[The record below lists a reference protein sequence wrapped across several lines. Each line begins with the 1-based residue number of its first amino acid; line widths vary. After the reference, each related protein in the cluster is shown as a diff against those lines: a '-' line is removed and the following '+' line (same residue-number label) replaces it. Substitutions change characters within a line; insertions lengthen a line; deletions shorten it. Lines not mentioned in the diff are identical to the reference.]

1 MIESAPAAEIRGLNP
16 QEAKIRL
23 ARDGP
28 NALEDVRRHSTL
40 QRLAAMLGEPMF
52 ALLVAAV
59 VIYLILGDLGEGAML
74 GVFVLA
80 VLGLTFYQEGKSA
93 ASIAALRSLTQHQTQ
108 VLRGGVLI
116 KLAARDV
123 VCGDIVVLG
132 EGSRVPADG
141 YLLSGDRLQVDESL
155 LTGES
160 LPLDKRADPALG
172 TQWSQVFAG
181 TFVVAGHA
189 LALVTATGP
198 RTQIGKIGSSITEM
212 DSETTPLQQ
221 QTARLVRVMA
231 GIAIVL
237 CTAMVLALGL
247 RTGLWL
253 SAVLSG
259 IALAMTM
266 LPEEYPVVLA
276 IFPALGAH
284 RLAKEGVLT
293 RRINAIET
301 LGATTVLCTDKT
313 GTLTHNRM
321 QVHTLVVESAIHQA
335 TSALPAAFEPLA
347 EYAILASLP
356 HPFDPMEVAFHEFG
370 KTWMASSV
378 RLHPQWDL
386 VYTYPLSPALL
397 AITHV
402 WRVPTHHDM
411 AIATKGAP
419 EAVMDLCQL
428 SASARAFWTMQTAR
442 LAGQGLRV
450 LAVAQAMHSDTQMP
464 ACAEEFSFTWLGLI
478 GLADPLRDEVPQAM
492 EQCLQAGIR
501 VIMVT
506 GDYPLTARVIADQAG
521 MPSGDIL
528 TGSQVDALDAPA
540 LQARL
545 AQTSVCARITP
556 HQKLRIVQA
565 LKASGEIVAMTGDG
579 VNDAP
584 ALRAAHVGIAMGM
597 RGTDVAR
604 DAAALV
610 LVDDN
615 FASIVK
621 GIRVGR
627 RVFANLR
634 MSMAY
639 IFSVHVPIAAL
650 ALVPMLFAL
659 PPLLLPLH
667 IAMLELIIDPACT
680 LAFESEPENPRA
692 MLVPPRDTRKPLFGR
707 TAMLQAFGQGMLLLL
722 GAGLAYWLALEVSWG
737 SATPGR
743 TRAMVLV
750 AFVVANAFLIFN
762 TTSTGPQRWRGDKP
776 FNRMALFVA
785 LGATALVL
793 AAINAS
799 AWTAALDF
807 DALDAQSLLLAA
819 SCGTVGLWFKLLCY
833 LLQGWPT
840 AHAKRVGPLA
850 DLSGTE

>member
-1 MIESAPAAEIRGLNP
+1 MNKTAPAAGLRGLNP
-16 QEAKIRL
+16 QEAAIRL

-28 NALEDVRRHSTL
+28 NALVDVRQLSTL
-40 QRLAAMLGEPMF
+40 KRMGAMLREPMF

-59 VIYLILGDLGEGAML
+59 VIYLVLGDLGEGAML

-80 VLGLTFYQEGKSA
+80 VLGLTFYQEGKSE

-108 VLRGGVLI
+108 VLRSGVRI
-116 KLAARDV
+116 KVAARDV

-141 YLLSGDRLQVDESL
+141 YLLSGDRLQIDESL

-160 LPLDKRADPALG
+160 LPADKRADSAQG
-172 TQWSQVFAG
+172 EACSQVFAG
-181 TFVVAGHA
+181 TFVMSGHA

-198 RTQIGKIGSSITEM
+198 RTQIGKIGSSITGIDLEI
-212 DSETTPLQQ
+212 TPLQQ
-221 QTARLVRVMA
+221 QTARLVRIMA
-231 GIAIVL
+231 GIAFVL

-253 SAVLSG
+253 PALLSG

-321 QVHTLVVESAIHQA
+321 QVHTLVIESATHRA
-335 TSALPAAFEPLA
+335 TIAMPADFQPLA
-347 EYAILASLP
+347 EHAILASLP
-356 HPFDPMEVAFHEFG
+356 HPFDPMEVAFHDFG
-370 KTWMASSV
+370 RAWMSASTH
-378 RLHPQWDL
+378 LHPHWDL
-386 VYTYPLSPALL
+386 VHTYPLRPALL
-397 AITHV
+397 AVTHV
-402 WRVPTHHDM
+402 WQVPAHHDM
-411 AIATKGAP
+411 AVATKGAP

-428 SASARAFWTMQTAR
+428 STAARAFWTTQTAR

-450 LAVAQAMHSDTQMP
+450 LAVAQATHHDAQMP
-464 ACAEEFSFTWLGLI
+464 ACAEDFSFSWLGLI
-478 GLADPLRDEVPQAM
+478 GLADPLRDEVPEAM
-492 EQCLQAGIR
+492 EQCRQAGIR

-506 GDYPLTARVIADQAG
+506 GDFPLTARVIADQAG
-521 MPSGDIL
+521 MAPGEVL
-528 TGSQVDALDAPA
+528 TGSQVDTLDEPA
-540 LQARL
+540 LQEKL
-545 AQTSVCARITP
+545 VQTSVCARITP

-621 GIRVGR
+621 GIRLGR
-627 RVFANLR
+627 RVFVNLR
-634 MSMAY
+634 TSMAY

-667 IAMLELIIDPACT
+667 IVMLELIIDPACT

-707 TAMLQAFGQGMLLLL
+707 PAMLKAFGQGMLMLM
-722 GAGLAYWLALEVSWG
+722 GACLAYWSAQEIIWG

-762 TTSTGPQRWRGDKP
+762 ATSIGPQRWRGDKP
-776 FNRMALFVA
+776 CNNMALFVA
-785 LGATALVL
+785 AGAIALVL
-793 AAINAS
+793 AAIYGS
-799 AWTAALDF
+799 AWTAAFNL
-807 DALDAQSLLLAA
+807 DALDLKSLLLAVG
-819 SCGTVGLWFKLLCY
+819 CGMVGMWFRLLRY
-833 LLQGWPT
+833 LLLGGPT
-840 AHAKRVGPLA
+840 ALAKP
-850 DLSGTE
+850 

>member
-1 MIESAPAAEIRGLNP
+1 M
-16 QEAKIRL
+16 L
-23 ARDGP
+23 A
-28 NALEDVRRHSTL
+28 
-40 QRLAAMLGEPMF
+40 EPMF
-52 ALLVAAV
+52 GLLVAAV
-59 VIYLILGDLGEGAML
+59 LIYLVLGDLGEGAML
-74 GVFVLA
+74 GVFVIA
-80 VLGLTFYQEGKSA
+80 VLGLTFYQEGKSE
-93 ASIAALRSLTQHQTQ
+93 ASMAALRSLTQHQTQ
-108 VLRGGVLI
+108 VVRGGVRTTV
-116 KLAARDV
+116 AARDV
-123 VCGDIVVLG
+123 VCGDTVVLR
-132 EGSRVPADG
+132 EGARVPADG

-160 LPLDKRADPALG
+160 LPVSKRSDAASADACGL
-172 TQWSQVFAG
+172 VFAG

-189 LALVTATGP
+189 LAMVTATGP
-198 RTQIGKIGSSITEM
+198 RTEIGRIGSSLAGLDTPA
-212 DSETTPLQQ
+212 TPLQA

-231 GIAIVL
+231 GIALVL

-253 SAVLSG
+253 PAVLSG
-259 IALAMTM
+259 IALAMSM

-321 QVHTLVVESAIHQA
+321 QVHTLVVESATHRA
-335 TSALPAAFEPLA
+335 TSALPDAFQALA
-347 EYAILASLP
+347 EHAILASLP
-356 HPFDPMEVAFHEFG
+356 HPFDPMEVAFHAFG
-370 KTWMASSV
+370 GAWMAADAHQ
-378 RLHPQWDL
+378 HPQWEL
-386 VYTYPLSPALL
+386 AHTYPLSPALL
-397 AITHV
+397 AMTHV
-402 WRVPTHHDM
+402 WRIPGRSDLAV
-411 AIATKGAP
+411 ATKGAP
-419 EAVMDLCQL
+419 EAVMQLCRL
-428 SASARAFWTMQTAR
+428 SETARAFWTAQTAR

-450 LAVAQAMHSDTQMP
+450 LAVAQATHHGAQMP
-464 ACAEEFSFTWLGLI
+464 ASAEGFSFTWLGLT
-478 GLADPLRDEVPQAM
+478 GMADPLRDEVPQAM
-492 EQCLQAGIR
+492 QACRRAGIR

-521 MPSGDIL
+521 MPPGDVL
-528 TGSQVDALDAPA
+528 TGAQVDALDAPA

-545 AQTSVCARITP
+545 AQISVCARITP

-584 ALRAAHVGIAMGM
+584 ALRAAHVGIAMGR

-604 DAAALV
+604 EAAALV

-639 IFSVHVPIAAL
+639 ILSVHVPIAAL
-650 ALVPMLFAL
+650 ALLPMLFAL

-680 LAFESEPENPRA
+680 LAFESEPEDPRA
-692 MLVPPRDTRKPLFGR
+692 MELPPRDTRTPLFDR
-707 TAMLQAFGQGMLLLL
+707 HAMLQAFGQGLLVLL
-722 GAGLAYWLALEVSWG
+722 GTGLAYGLAQDAAWG
-737 SATPGR
+737 NATPGR

-750 AFVVANAFLIFN
+750 AFAVANAWLILG
-762 TTSTGPQRWRGDKP
+762 TKSTRAPATDPSLAPALRTQTQAAQAV
-776 FNRMALFVA
+776 NRTAWLVA
-785 LGATALVL
+785 LGSVGLVL
-793 AAINAS
+793 AAVYAS
-799 AWTAALDF
+799 HWIGALN
-807 DALDAQSLLLAA
+807 LEPLAA
-819 SCGTVGLWFKLLCY
+819 APLALAAACGMAGSALTGGGRWLR
-833 LLQGWPT
+833 
-840 AHAKRVGPLA
+840 KRVA
-850 DLSGTE
+850 

>member
-1 MIESAPAAEIRGLNP
+1 MDP
-16 QEAKIRL
+16 QEAATRL

-28 NALEDVRRHSTL
+28 NALEDVRQRSTL
-40 QRLAAMLGEPMF
+40 QRMAAMLGEPMF

-59 VIYLILGDLGEGAML
+59 VIYLVLGDLGEGAML

-80 VLGLTFYQEGKSA
+80 VLGLTFYQEGKSE

-108 VLRGGVLI
+108 VVRGGLRI
-116 KLAARDV
+116 KLAARNV
-123 VCGDIVVLG
+123 VCGDVVVLR

-141 YLLSGDRLQVDESL
+141 YLLSGDRMQVDESL

-160 LPLDKRADPALG
+160 LPVDKHADPA
-172 TQWSQVFAG
+172 QAEACNVVFAG
-181 TFVVAGHA
+181 SFVVAGHA
-189 LALVTATGP
+189 LALVTATGA
-198 RTQIGKIGSSITEM
+198 RTQIGKIGSSIAGLDAEA
-212 DSETTPLQQ
+212 TPLQQ

-231 GIAIVL
+231 GIAFVL

-253 SAVLSG
+253 PALLSG

-301 LGATTVLCTDKT
+301 LGAITALCTDKT

-321 QVHTLVVESAIHQA
+321 QVHTLVVESATHRA
-335 TSALPAAFEPLA
+335 TSALPAAFQPLA
-347 EYAILASLP
+347 EHAILASLP
-356 HPFDPMEVAFHEFG
+356 YPFDPMEVAFHDFG
-370 KTWMASSV
+370 KAWMTAATH
-378 RLHPQWDL
+378 LHPQWDL
-386 VYTYPLSPALL
+386 VHTYPLSPALL

-402 WRVPTHHDM
+402 WRVPGNTDM
-411 AIATKGAP
+411 AVATKGAP
-419 EAVMDLCQL
+419 EAVMDLCRL
-428 SASARAFWTMQTAR
+428 STSARAFWTAQTAR
-442 LAGQGLRV
+442 LAAQGLRV
-450 LAVAQAMHSDTQMP
+450 LAVAQATHQGAQMP
-464 ACAEEFSFTWLGLI
+464 VSAEDFSFTWLGLI

-492 EQCLQAGIR
+492 EQCRQAGIR

-521 MPSGDIL
+521 MPPGEVL
-528 TGSQVDALDAPA
+528 TGSQVDALDLPA

-584 ALRAAHVGIAMGM
+584 ALRAAHVGIARGK

-639 IFSVHVPIAAL
+639 ILSVHVPIAAL

-680 LAFESEPENPRA
+680 LAFESEPEDPRA
-692 MLVPPRDTRKPLFGR
+692 MLAPPRDTRKPLFGR
-707 TAMLQAFGQGMLLLL
+707 PAMLQAFVHGVLILL
-722 GAGLAYWLALEVSWG
+722 GAALAYALAQDADWG

-750 AFVVANAFLIFN
+750 AFVVANAFLIFQ
-762 TTSTGPQRWRGDKP
+762 TKSRPRTPGAAAQDA
-776 FNRMALFVA
+776 NRTAWVVA
-785 LGATALVL
+785 LGAIGLVLSAIYGARWVPALNLEALDARSLVL
-793 AAINAS
+793 AAACGAFGMTANAGVS
-799 AWTAALDF
+799 WII
-807 DALDAQSLLLAA
+807 
-819 SCGTVGLWFKLLCY
+819 
-833 LLQGWPT
+833 
-840 AHAKRVGPLA
+840 KRVYA
-850 DLSGTE
+850 I

>member
-1 MIESAPAAEIRGLNP
+1 M
-16 QEAKIRL
+16 

-28 NALEDVRRHSTL
+28 NALEDVRQRSTL
-40 QRLAAMLGEPMF
+40 QRMAAMLGEPMF
-52 ALLVAAV
+52 TLLVAAV
-59 VIYLILGDLGEGAML
+59 VIYLVLGDLGEGAML

-80 VLGLTFYQEGKSA
+80 VLGLTFYQEGKSE

-108 VLRGGVLI
+108 VVRGGLRI

-123 VCGDIVVLG
+123 VCGDVVVLR

-160 LPLDKRADPALG
+160 LPVDKHADPAQAEACNL
-172 TQWSQVFAG
+172 VFAG
-181 TFVVAGHA
+181 SFAVAGHA
-189 LALVTATGP
+189 LALVTATGA
-198 RTQIGKIGSSITEM
+198 RTQIGKIGSSIAGLDAEA
-212 DSETTPLQQ
+212 TPLQQ

-231 GIAIVL
+231 GIAFVL

-253 SAVLSG
+253 PALLSG

-301 LGATTVLCTDKT
+301 LGAITVLCTDKT

-321 QVHTLVVESAIHQA
+321 QVHTLVIESATRRA
-335 TSALPAAFEPLA
+335 TSALPAAFQPLA
-347 EYAILASLP
+347 EHAILASLP
-356 HPFDPMEVAFHEFG
+356 HPFDPMEVAFHDFG
-370 KTWMASSV
+370 KAWMTADTH
-378 RLHPQWDL
+378 LHPQWDL
-386 VYTYPLSPALL
+386 VHTYPLSPALL

-402 WRVPTHHDM
+402 WRVPGNTDM
-411 AIATKGAP
+411 AVATKGAP
-419 EAVMDLCQL
+419 EAVMDLCRL
-428 SASARAFWTMQTAR
+428 SPSARAFWTAQTAR
-442 LAGQGLRV
+442 LAAQGLRV
-450 LAVAQAMHSDTQMP
+450 LAVAHATNHGEQMP
-464 ACAEEFSFTWLGLI
+464 VAAEDFSFTWLGLI
-478 GLADPLRDEVPQAM
+478 GLADPLRDEVPEAM
-492 EQCLQAGIR
+492 EQCRQTGIR

-521 MPSGDIL
+521 MPPGEVL
-528 TGSQVDALDAPA
+528 TGSQVDTLDAPA

-565 LKASGEIVAMTGDG
+565 LKASGEVVAMTGDG

-584 ALRAAHVGIAMGM
+584 ALRAAHVGIAMGK

-604 DAAALV
+604 DAADLV

-639 IFSVHVPIAAL
+639 ILSVHVPIAAL

-680 LAFESEPENPRA
+680 LAFESESEDPRA
-692 MLVPPRDTRKPLFGR
+692 MLVPPRDTREPLFGR
-707 TAMLQAFGQGMLLLL
+707 PAMLQALVHGVLILL
-722 GAGLAYWLALEVSWG
+722 GAALAYALAQDARWG

-750 AFVVANAFLIFN
+750 AFVVANAFLIFQ
-762 TTSTGPQRWRGDKP
+762 TKSRPRTPRVTAQAA
-776 FNRMALFVA
+776 NRTAWVVA
-785 LGATALVL
+785 LGAIGLVLSAVYATRWVPALNLEALDARSLVL
-793 AAINAS
+793 AAA
-799 AWTAALDF
+799 
-807 DALDAQSLLLAA
+807 
-819 SCGTVGLWFKLLCY
+819 CGTVGLASTLRALWMRR
-833 LLQGWPT
+833 
-840 AHAKRVGPLA
+840 RVA
-850 DLSGTE
+850 

>member
-1 MIESAPAAEIRGLNP
+1 VTQRAHCGLDP
-16 QEAKIRL
+16 QEAAIRL

-28 NALEDVRRHSTL
+28 NALEDVRRRSTL
-40 QRLAAMLGEPMF
+40 QRMGAMLGEPMF

-59 VIYLILGDLGEGAML
+59 VIYLVLGDLGEGAML

-80 VLGLTFYQEGKSA
+80 VLGLTFYQEGKSE

-108 VLRGGVLI
+108 VVRGGSRM

-132 EGSRVPADG
+132 EGARVPADG

-160 LPLDKRADPALG
+160 LPVDKRADAASTEGYSL
-172 TQWSQVFAG
+172 VFAG

-189 LALVTATGP
+189 LALITATGA
-198 RTQIGKIGSSITEM
+198 RTEIGKIGSSLAGLDAEA
-212 DSETTPLQQ
+212 TPLQQ

-231 GIAIVL
+231 GIAFVL

-253 SAVLSG
+253 PALLSG

-321 QVHTLVVESAIHQA
+321 QVHTLVVESATHRA

-347 EYAILASLP
+347 EHAILASLP
-356 HPFDPMEVAFHEFG
+356 HPFDPMEVAFHDFG
-370 KTWMASSV
+370 RTWLGASAHQH
-378 RLHPQWDL
+378 LQWDL
-386 VYTYPLSPALL
+386 VHTYPLSPTLL
-397 AITHV
+397 VITHV
-402 WRVPTHHDM
+402 WRVPGSTDL
-411 AIATKGAP
+411 AVAAKGAP
-419 EAVMDLCQL
+419 EAVMDVCQL
-428 SASARAFWTMQTAR
+428 STSARAFWTAQTAR

-450 LAVAQAMHSDTQMP
+450 LAVAQASHQGAKMP
-464 ACAEEFSFTWLGLI
+464 ACAKDFSFTWLGLI
-478 GLADPLRDEVPQAM
+478 GLADPLRDEVPKAM
-492 EQCLQAGIR
+492 EQCRQAGIR

-521 MPSGDIL
+521 MPPGAVL

-540 LQARL
+540 LQTRL

-584 ALRAAHVGIAMGM
+584 ALRAAHVGIAMGL

-639 IFSVHVPIAAL
+639 ILSVHVPIAAL

-680 LAFESEPENPRA
+680 LAFESEPENPNA
-692 MLVPPRDTRKPLFGR
+692 MRLPPRDTRKPLFGR
-707 TAMLQAFGQGMLLLL
+707 PAMLQAFGQGMLMLL
-722 GAGLAYWLALEVSWG
+722 GAGLAYGLAQNADWG
-737 SATPGR
+737 SATPER

-750 AFVVANAFLIFN
+750 AFVVANAVLIFN
-762 TTSTGPQRWRGDKP
+762 TKSGPQAQTSRVTAA
-776 FNRMALFVA
+776 NRMAWLVA
-785 LGATALVL
+785 LGAVGLVL
-793 AAINAS
+793 AAIYLAP
-799 AWTAALDF
+799 WVTALNLE
-807 DALDAQSLLLAA
+807 ALDALSLILAGACGAVGLAA
-819 SCGTVGLWFKLLCY
+819 NAFGSRVI
-833 LLQGWPT
+833 
-840 AHAKRVGPLA
+840 KRF
-850 DLSGTE
+850 

>member
-1 MIESAPAAEIRGLNP
+1 LNEITPAAGLRGLDP
-16 QEAKIRL
+16 QEAAIRL

-28 NALEDVRRHSTL
+28 NALEDIRRRSTL
-40 QRLAAMLGEPMF
+40 QRMGAMLGEPMF

-59 VIYLILGDLGEGAML
+59 VIYLVLGDLGEGAML

-80 VLGLTFYQEGKSA
+80 VLGLTFYQEGKSE

-108 VLRGGVLI
+108 VVRGGWRI

-141 YLLSGDRLQVDESL
+141 YLLSGGRLQVDESL

-160 LPLDKRADPALG
+160 LPVDKRSDAASSKACSL
-172 TQWSQVFAG
+172 VFAG

-189 LALVTATGP
+189 LALVTATGA
-198 RTQIGKIGSSITEM
+198 RMEIGKIGSSLAGLDAEA
-212 DSETTPLQQ
+212 TPLQQ

-231 GIAIVL
+231 GIAFVL

-253 SAVLSG
+253 PALLSG

-321 QVHTLVVESAIHQA
+321 QVHTLVVESATHRA
-335 TSALPAAFEPLA
+335 TSALPVAFEPLA
-347 EYAILASLP
+347 EHAILASLP
-356 HPFDPMEVAFHEFG
+356 HPFDPMEVAFHDFG
-370 KTWMASSV
+370 RTWMGTSTHQH
-378 RLHPQWDL
+378 LQWDL
-386 VYTYPLSPALL
+386 VHTYPLRPTLL

-402 WRVPTHHDM
+402 WRVPGNTDM
-411 AIATKGAP
+411 AVATKGAP
-419 EAVMDLCQL
+419 EAVMDLCRL
-428 SASARAFWTMQTAR
+428 STSARALWTAQTAR
-442 LAGQGLRV
+442 LAAQGLRV
-450 LAVAQAMHSDTQMP
+450 LAVAQATHHGAQMP
-464 ACAEEFSFTWLGLI
+464 ACAESFSFTWLGLI
-478 GLADPLRDEVPQAM
+478 GLADPLRDEVPEAM
-492 EQCLQAGIR
+492 EQCRQAGIR
-501 VIMVT
+501 VIMIT

-521 MPSGDIL
+521 MPPSEVL
-528 TGSQVDALDAPA
+528 TGSQVDALDALA

-584 ALRAAHVGIAMGM
+584 ALRAAHVGIAMGL

-604 DAAALV
+604 EAAALV

-680 LAFESEPENPRA
+680 LAFEGEPEDPSA
-692 MLVPPRDTRKPLFGR
+692 MLLPPRDTRKPLFGR
-707 TAMLQAFGQGMLLLL
+707 SAMMQAFGQGMLMLL
-722 GAGLAYWLALEVSWG
+722 GAGLAYGLAQNADWG
-737 SATPGR
+737 SATPER

-762 TTSTGPQRWRGDKP
+762 TTSISPRRWRGGKP

-785 LGATALVL
+785 LAAITLVL
-793 AAINAS
+793 AAIYAS
-799 AWTAALDF
+799 TWIAVLNF
-807 DALDAQSLLLAA
+807 DALDTQSLLLAA
-819 SCGTVGLWFKLLCY
+819 GCGTVGLWFKLLRH
-833 LLQGWPT
+833 LPGFRPI
-840 AHAKRVGPLA
+840 AHAMP
-850 DLSGTE
+850 

>member
-1 MIESAPAAEIRGLNP
+1 MNEIAPASGLRGLDP
-16 QEAKIRL
+16 QEAATRL

-28 NALEDVRRHSTL
+28 NALEDVRQRSTL
-40 QRLAAMLGEPMF
+40 QRMGAMLGEPMF
-52 ALLVAAV
+52 ALLLAAV
-59 VIYLILGDLGEGAML
+59 VIYLVLGDLGEGAML

-80 VLGLTFYQEGKSA
+80 VLGLTFYQEGKSE

-108 VLRGGVLI
+108 VVRGGLRI

-123 VCGDIVVLG
+123 VCGDVVVLR

-141 YLLSGDRLQVDESL
+141 YLLSGDRMQVDESL

-160 LPLDKRADPALG
+160 LPVDKRVDPAQAEACNL
-172 TQWSQVFAG
+172 VFAG
-181 TFVVAGHA
+181 SFVVAGHA
-189 LALVTATGP
+189 LALVTATGA
-198 RTQIGKIGSSITEM
+198 RTQIGKIGSSIAGLDAEA
-212 DSETTPLQQ
+212 TPLQQ

-231 GIAIVL
+231 GIAFVL

-253 SAVLSG
+253 PALLSG

-301 LGATTVLCTDKT
+301 LGAITVLCTDKT

-321 QVHTLVVESAIHQA
+321 QVHTLVVESATHRA
-335 TSALPAAFEPLA
+335 TSALTAAFQPLA
-347 EYAILASLP
+347 EHTILASLP
-356 HPFDPMEVAFHEFG
+356 HPFDPMEVAFHDFG
-370 KTWMASSV
+370 KAWMTADTH
-378 RLHPQWDL
+378 LHPQWDL
-386 VYTYPLSPALL
+386 VHTYPLSPALL

-402 WRVPTHHDM
+402 WRVPGNTDM
-411 AIATKGAP
+411 AVATKGAP
-419 EAVMDLCQL
+419 EAVMDLCRL
-428 SASARAFWTMQTAR
+428 STSARAFWTAQTAR
-442 LAGQGLRV
+442 LAAQGLRV
-450 LAVAQAMHSDTQMP
+450 LAVAQASHQGAQMP
-464 ACAEEFSFTWLGLI
+464 ACAESFSFTWLGLI

-492 EQCLQAGIR
+492 EQCRQAGIR

-521 MPSGDIL
+521 MPPGEVL
-528 TGSQVDALDAPA
+528 TGSQVDALDLPA

-565 LKASGEIVAMTGDG
+565 LKATGEIVAMTGDG

-584 ALRAAHVGIAMGM
+584 ALRAAHVGIAMGK

-639 IFSVHVPIAAL
+639 ILSVHVPIAAL

-680 LAFESEPENPRA
+680 LAFESEPEDPRA
-692 MLVPPRDTRKPLFGR
+692 MRAPPRDTRKPLFGR
-707 TAMLQAFGQGMLLLL
+707 SAMLQALVHGVLILL
-722 GAGLAYWLALEVSWG
+722 GAGLAYGLAQDADWG

-762 TTSTGPQRWRGDKP
+762 TTSTGPQRWRGGKP
-776 FNRMALFVA
+776 FNRMALVVA
-785 LGATALVL
+785 LGAITLVL
-793 AAINAS
+793 AAIYAS
-799 AWTAALDF
+799 TWMAVLNF

-819 SCGTVGLWFKLLCY
+819 GCGTVGLWFKLLRH
-833 LLQGWPT
+833 LPGFRPI
-840 AHAKRVGPLA
+840 AHATP
-850 DLSGTE
+850 

>member
-1 MIESAPAAEIRGLNP
+1 MRGLNP

-40 QRLAAMLGEPMF
+40 QRMGAMLGEPMF

-59 VIYLILGDLGEGAML
+59 VIYLVLGDLSEGAML
-74 GVFVLA
+74 GFFVLA

-93 ASIAALRSLTQHQTQ
+93 ASIAALRNLTQHQTK

-123 VCGDIVVLG
+123 VCGDIVVLS
-132 EGSRVPADG
+132 EGSRIPADG
-141 YLLSGDRLQVDESL
+141 YLVSGDRLQVDESL

-160 LPLDKRADPALG
+160 LPVNKRADPSPFEA
-172 TQWSQVFAG
+172 WSQVFAG
-181 TFVVAGHA
+181 TFVTAGHA
-189 LALVTATGP
+189 LAMVTATGP

-212 DSETTPLQQ
+212 DPETTPLQQ

-259 IALAMTM
+259 VALAMTM

-284 RLAKEGVLT
+284 HLAKEGVLT

-321 QVHTLVVESAIHQA
+321 QVHTLVVESATHRA
-335 TSALPAAFEPLA
+335 TIALPATFEQLA
-347 EYAILASLP
+347 EHAILASLP
-356 HPFDPMEVAFHEFG
+356 QPFDPMEVAFHEFG
-370 KTWMASSV
+370 KTWMPASMH
-378 RLHPQWDL
+378 LHPQWDL

-402 WRVPTHHDM
+402 WRVPAHHDM
-411 AIATKGAP
+411 AVATKGAP

-442 LAGQGLRV
+442 LATQGLRV

-464 ACAEEFSFTWLGLI
+464 ACPEDFSFTWLGLI

-492 EQCLQAGIR
+492 EQCRQAGIR

-521 MPSGDIL
+521 MPSGDVL

-540 LQARL
+540 LQTQL

-565 LKASGEIVAMTGDG
+565 LKAGGDIVAMTGDG

-707 TAMLQAFGQGMLLLL
+707 TAMLQAFGQGMLMLL
-722 GAGLAYWLALEVSWG
+722 GAGLAYWLAQEVSWG

-750 AFVVANAFLIFN
+750 AFAVANAFLIFS
-762 TTSTGPQRWRGDKP
+762 TTSTGPQRWRGAKP

-785 LGATALVL
+785 LGAIALVL
-793 AAINAS
+793 AAINVS
-799 AWTAALDF
+799 VWTAALNF
-807 DALDAQSLLLAA
+807 DALDTQSLLLAA
-819 SCGTVGLWFKLLCY
+819 SCGTVGLWFKLLRY
-833 LLQGWPT
+833 LPLGRPT
-840 AHAKRVGPLA
+840 TRAKPEGPPA
-850 DLSGTE
+850 ALSGTE